1 MSLISKEFL
10 ELVADVDAV
19 LPPLADFSQMHMV
32 ENAWIGSESYV
43 QSRDIVLSQVRDKN
57 NGQWPAAQAVA
68 KRSPGQDYRKIDSW
82 STFSK
87 AELETWSNA
96 YKTSWFRVAISLV
109 GLLVADK
116 TRPQLGLDEVLGV
129 AFAGRPKDMGAC
141 AGHFAN
147 TLPVKIPIWQALKAD
162 PTGRSFRSLVGAVS
176 KNMSTIKKA
185 ELVAPIE
192 VARACRSMSMD
203 YQPPR
208 VAVTYSPKL
217 ARKECRLFPV
227 EGSWALFFCSPGIG
241 EILSLGSSTILKSSP
256 P

>member
-1 MSLISKEFL
+1 
-10 ELVADVDAV
+10 
-19 LPPLADFSQMHMV
+19 
-32 ENAWIGSESYV
+32 
-43 QSRDIVLSQVRDKN
+43 
-57 NGQWPAAQAVA
+57 
-68 KRSPGQDYRKIDSW
+68 
-82 STFSK
+82 
-87 AELETWSNA
+87 
-96 YKTSWFRVAISLV
+96 
-109 GLLVADK
+109 VADK
-116 TRPQLGLDEVLGV
+116 THPQLGLDEVLGV

-227 EGSWALFFCSPGIG
+227 EGSWDLFFCFLEYEEDVKLGVCVALPACAYLISRYSNISP
-241 EILSLGSSTILKSSP
+241 LGHLRS
-256 P
+256 